1 MSITKKAAI
10 MADEGFASE
19 DIAAL
24 LKTTPAVVR
33 TLLHR
38 TQSGGK
44 TLSLRLPDHIMLEL
58 EKRAGKSMSAKSFAQ
73 IMLVKIL
80 KNSEENNESHT

>member
-1 MSITKKAAI
+1 MSITKKAGDLAQ
-10 MADEGFASE
+10 EGFAAE

-24 LKTTPAVVR
+24 LDTTPSVIR

-38 TQSGGK
+38 TKSGGK
-44 TLSLRLPDHIMLEL
+44 
-58 EKRAGKSMSAKSFAQ
+58 SMTAKSLAQ

-80 KNSEENNESHT
+80 QNSEENRERHT

>member
-1 MSITKKAAI
+1 MNTTKKAGD
-10 MADEGFASE
+10 MAQEGFAAE

-24 LKTTPAVVR
+24 LQTTPAVVR

-38 TQSGGK
+38 TKSGGK
-44 TLSLRLPDHIMLEL
+44 PLYLRLPDHTMSEL
-58 EKRAGKSMSAKSFAQ
+58 EKRSAGKSMSAKSLAQ

-80 KNSEENNESHT
+80 EEK